1 MSSVVV
7 TEPHAFSVDE
17 ARGRL
22 TVLEDDLAKYR
33 MKLVWKGDN
42 AVLKGTG
49 ASGDVKVTGSDV
61 TITIKL
67 GTMAK
72 MAGVKPDL
80 LSKSL
85 QKRLKSA
92 LA

>member
-7 TEPHAFSVDE
+7 TEPHSLSADE

-22 TVLEDDLAKYR
+22 TALEEDLAKYR
-33 MKLVWKGDN
+33 MKLVWKGNSAD
-42 AVLKGTG
+42 LKGTG
-49 ASGDVKVTGSDV
+49 ASGDVKVTDSDV
-61 TITIKL
+61 TLTIKL